1 MANATVST
9 QNNKRPGKQKA
20 PARSMVLQ
28 RRETIV
34 SYLFL
39 LPALFF
45 FFGFVIM
52 PMANGVIT
60 SFTNASFTGSQ
71 GKFCGLCQLRQAIS
85 G

>member
-1 MANATVST
+1 MS
-9 QNNKRPGKQKA
+9 NKKQKA
-20 PARSMVLQ
+20 PARSLVLQ

-45 FFGFVIM
+45 FVGFVIT
-52 PMANGVIT
+52 PMAMGVIT
-60 SFTNASFTGSQ
+60 SFTDASFIQSQ
-71 GKFCGLCQLRQAIS
+71 GTVCGTEKLCPVVS